1 MSGNP
6 LLPDKED
13 LRKAVKWISS
23 QGEFSLKIVD
33 EASIRFDLSPA
44 DESFLIKYFTGRK
57 DESLKGDE

>member
-1 MSGNP
+1 MSNNP

-13 LRKAVKWISS
+13 LRKAVKWISR

-44 DESFLIKYFTGRK
+44 DEDFLINHFTGKK
-57 DESLKGDE
+57 DNSFKQED

>member
-1 MSGNP
+1 MSKNP

-13 LRKAVKWISS
+13 LRKAVKWISL

-44 DESFLIKYFTGRK
+44 DEDFLINHFSGKK
-57 DESLKGDE
+57 DDSFKEDE